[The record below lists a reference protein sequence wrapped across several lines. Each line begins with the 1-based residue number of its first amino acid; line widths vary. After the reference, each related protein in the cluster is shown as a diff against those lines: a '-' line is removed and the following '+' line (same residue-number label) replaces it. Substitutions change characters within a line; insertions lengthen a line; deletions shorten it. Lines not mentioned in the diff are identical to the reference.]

1 MIDPLRILVAP
12 VVWLAA
18 FSAVYGL
25 QGVLCAA
32 PPEGTVAGLP
42 MARVLLALSFAA
54 ALLVQVALLVLL
66 LSRRFG
72 ASRGFV
78 RTVSLGGGLVGV
90 VATVWTL
97 FPVLA
102 LPLCQ

>member
-1 MIDPLRILVAP
+1 MMDLLRILVAP
-12 VVWLAA
+12 LAWLAA
-18 FSAVYGL
+18 FSAVYGM
-25 QGVLCAA
+25 QAILCAT

-42 MARVLLALSFAA
+42 MSRFLLVLAFAA
-54 ALLVQVALLVLL
+54 ALLMQVALLVLL

-72 ASRGFV
+72 ANRGFV
-78 RTVSLGGGLVGV
+78 RTVSIGGGLVGV

-102 LPLCQ
+102 LPLCR

>member
-1 MIDPLRILVAP
+1 MMDLLRILVAP

-72 ASRGFV
+72 ASRCFV